1 MRRKGRRENGGK
13 LKSLDLEVGCEMDRQ
28 SVTQEGEQVGPP
40 RMLGMKGKGRRSIK
54 IHSVSHWEVGSE
66 KGNTSSGGKSE
77 L

>member
-54 IHSVSHWEVGSE
+54 IPSVSHWGVGSE